1 MITLFVTTR
10 QRAPHSGAINGP
22 SGWVGNCPVGEFN
35 CYTRSIP
42 WSRASRPIKR
52 HGGSDVRPQRKL
64 NRVSRRTA
72 RRRDLDGRDSSTAC
86 AGCIRPCRQQ
96 GRSTSTPRGGCTR
109 RWRFGRNRSGRCSTT
124 SAPAGCPSFK
134 DRTVVSVITSL
145 SDHPTARSAL
155 RALGVDGSAT
165 YPKAL
170 AVLAGSHMLVRA
182 S

>member
-1 MITLFVTTR
+1 MSDRTKTKQGQPQNSSSKR
-10 QRAPHSGAINGP
+10 P
-22 SGWVGNCPVGEFN
+22 WWK
-35 CYTRSIP
+35 RS
-42 WSRASRPIKR
+42 
-52 HGGSDVRPQRKL
+52 
-64 NRVSRRTA
+64 
-72 RRRDLDGRDSSTAC
+72 SSTAC

-109 RWRFGRNRSGRCSTT
+109 RWRFGRNRSGRSSTT